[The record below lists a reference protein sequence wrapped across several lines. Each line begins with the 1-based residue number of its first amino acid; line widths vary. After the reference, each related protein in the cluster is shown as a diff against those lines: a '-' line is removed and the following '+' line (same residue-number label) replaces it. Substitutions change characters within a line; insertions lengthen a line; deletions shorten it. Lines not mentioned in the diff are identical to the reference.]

1 MNIFYGFYYSFI
13 VCIFTSSHIK
23 KLSYHSIVGK
33 YERDE
38 VKTTIDVVMRLAEVL
53 ATTVRYL
60 HGKTDDKELFKDP
73 AMLKRLNDITHLPEF
88 DKEHILYTKAHLL
101 AFIKTRL
108 TYA

>member
-1 MNIFYGFYYSFI
+1 
-13 VCIFTSSHIK
+13 
-23 KLSYHSIVGK
+23 
-33 YERDE
+33 
-38 VKTTIDVVMRLAEVL
+38 VKPTFDVVQRLAEVL

-60 HGKTDDKELFKDP
+60 LGKTDDKDFLKDP

-88 DKEHILYTKAHLL
+88 DKAHILYTIDHLL